1 MAYLKVHY
9 KNEFFANLLTNMI
22 GSEIKTK
29 EYIEEAKSKEIII
42 EKPDINK
49 STDKYIV
56 SDNKIIYPFSN
67 LKSVGNIAAKKIMEA
82 RGDTPFVDI
91 YDAFSRLLINGVGKK
106 TIECLVLGDCFRIF
120 NYNKKT
126 IIDNMDNLI
135 NYAEL
140 TKDLDPSL
148 VMKPEIVIKEE
159 YNKEELLE
167 QEKNIFGFYFSHH
180 PTTTYYKAYPRAI
193 RLNKL
198 KDYFDK
204 RIEVLVLVE
213 RVKVIDTKKGDR
225 MAFVTGSDETSTIDF
240 TFFPNI
246 YKIYSDV
253 SKGDILKINGRV
265 EKRFDE
271 WQMAV
276 NKVERLNGEINEKN

>member
-1 MAYLKVHY
+1 
-9 KNEFFANLLTNMI
+9 
-22 GSEIKTK
+22 
-29 EYIEEAKSKEIII
+29 
-42 EKPDINK
+42 
-49 STDKYIV
+49 
-56 SDNKIIYPFSN
+56 
-67 LKSVGNIAAKKIMEA
+67 MEA

-106 TIECLVLGDCFRIF
+106 NIECLVLGDCFRIF

-126 IIDNMDNLI
+126 IMDNMDNLI

-225 MAFVTGSDETSTIDF
+225 IGYLLDLNLND
-240 TFFPNI
+240 
-246 YKIYSDV
+246 KIELYNV
-253 SKGDILKINGRV
+253 GDYTTVLELLPK
-265 EKRFDE
+265 KY
-271 WQMAV
+271 V
-276 NKVERLNGEINEKN
+276 NAGDLIGIIGK